1 MKRFFT
7 FLFFGMSLLA
17 LPVQA
22 QDAERDYVFID
33 KDGNVFD
40 EGITVLCNEVEL
52 DGNGVEI
59 INSGVS
65 FMNRSGSNDDYFMAH
80 YVIERIDNGAYQIC
94 FPSNCNTRD
103 EVGSYETGRGMLS
116 GTTQDLQSEWF
127 PEADGEC
134 IVNVKIEV
142 FTRQAGFPPT
152 YSHKAWGPSITLR
165 FVKGGAPDPIAP
177 IITFVPGNPAGYNET
192 ANAPDEMEMGGIKV
206 STTVGAFKAAQYRF
220 AKGSVTTFTSSV
232 GKITKIEFTCM
243 AKGTEKYGP
252 GCFAD
257 NCRSNLCNLHDR
269 TFDWQKSRRQTR
281 HQSNPLR
288 RLHPRRNW
296 N

>member
-17 LPVQA
+17 LPVLA

-127 PEADGEC
+127 PESDGEC

-142 FTRQAGFPPT
+142 FTREAGFPPT
-152 YSHKAWGPSITLR
+152 YSHKTWGPSITLR
-165 FVKGGAPDPIAP
+165 FVKGGAPEPIEGDVNNDGEVNILDVDA
-177 IITFVPGNPAGYNET
+177 IIAMILSGVNQENGDVNGDTEVNILDVDSVIA
-192 ANAPDEMEMGGIKV
+192 IIL
-206 STTVGAFKAAQYRF
+206 
-220 AKGSVTTFTSSV
+220 KG
-232 GKITKIEFTCM
+232 
-243 AKGTEKYGP
+243 
-252 GCFAD
+252 
-257 NCRSNLCNLHDR
+257 
-269 TFDWQKSRRQTR
+269 
-281 HQSNPLR
+281 
-288 RLHPRRNW
+288 
-296 N
+296 